1 MSAAEPG
8 SFRDR
13 DSRVVVADDA
23 IYRALSPE
31 GAEDWAALAASP
43 LVDQLMANGQ
53 LIGTREADGSVL
65 GELGGSVT
73 GEPGGS
79 VTGASGSLLPTGVA
93 KVLEHDR
100 IPFVSYPY
108 EWTFSMLRD
117 AACLQLDLGI
127 AAVDHGL
134 ALKDA
139 TPYNVQF
146 TGSSPVF
153 IDIGSFEN
161 IREGEPWVGYRQF
174 CMLYL
179 YPLLFQAHKDLPFH
193 PWLRGSIDGIAPI
206 DAIKVFSLSDR
217 LRRGVFLH
225 TSLHARL
232 DRRANKSG
240 PGSEEGNR
248 TKREVKPSQ
257 IQAQL
262 QSMKRLV
269 EKLRWKA
276 GETSWSGY
284 RQSNTYSDDDDR
296 RKQAFVAE
304 VAASQNPGITW
315 DMGCNDGAYSRIAA
329 ENSDLVVAFDF
340 DHATV
345 EALYRSL
352 KQEGNTR
359 ILPLVSNL
367 ADPSPA
373 LGWRGLERKT
383 LSDRGA
389 PDLML
394 ALALIHHVSIS
405 ANIPVADFLQWA
417 RDLETTLLI
426 EFPKRT
432 DPMVRALLANKHEG
446 ANPDYDEG
454 NFERELEAR
463 FTVERRE
470 ELPSGDRVL
479 FLARPR

>member
-1 MSAAEPG
+1 
-8 SFRDR
+8 
-13 DSRVVVADDA
+13 
-23 IYRALSPE
+23 LSPE
-31 GAEDWAALAASP
+31 GTEDWEALSGSP
-43 LVDQLMANGQ
+43 LLEQLTGAGKV
-53 LIGTREADGSVL
+53 IGTREVDRSVL
-65 GELGGSVT
+65 GKSQD
-73 GEPGGS
+73 
-79 VTGASGSLLPTGVA
+79 LLPTGVT

-100 IPFVSYPY
+100 VPFVSYPY
-108 EWTFSMLRD
+108 EWTFSMLQD
-117 AACLQLDLGI
+117 AAKLQLELG
-127 AAVDHGL
+127 AAAIDAGL
-134 ALKDA
+134 TLKDA

-146 TGSSPVF
+146 LGSQPTF
-153 IDIGSFEN
+153 IDIGSFEKQS
-161 IREGEPWVGYRQF
+161 EGEPWIAYRQF

-179 YPLLFQAHKDLPFH
+179 YPLLFQAHKDIPFH
-193 PWLRGSIDGIAPI
+193 PWMRGSIDGIQPI
-206 DAIKVFSLSDR
+206 DAIKVFSLRDR

-240 PGSEEGNR
+240 PGSAEENR
-248 TKREVKPSQ
+248 QTRQVKPNQ
-257 IQAQL
+257 IKAQL
-262 QSMKRLV
+262 ESMNRLV
-269 EKLRWKA
+269 SKLKWKA

-284 RQSNTYSDDDDR
+284 RQSNTYSDEDDK

-304 VAASQNPGITW
+304 VAARQKPALTW
-315 DMGCNDGAYSRIAA
+315 DMGCNDGAYSRIVA
-329 ENSDLVVAFDF
+329 ESSERVVAFDF

-352 KQEGNTR
+352 REEGNAK

-383 LSDRGA
+383 LVDRGA

-417 RDLETTLLI
+417 RDMGTALLI

-446 ANPDYDEG
+446 ANPDYEEG
-454 NFERELEAR
+454 NFERELAKR
-463 FTVERRE
+463 FTIERRE
-470 ELPSGDRVL
+470 ELPSGGRIL
-479 FLARPR
+479 YLASPR

>member
-1 MSAAEPG
+1 VTAAEPG

-13 DSRVVVADDA
+13 DSRVVVTDDA

-31 GAEDWAALAASP
+31 GTEDWEAFSASP
-43 LVDQLMANGQ
+43 LLGQ
-53 LIGTREADGSVL
+53 LTGSGQIIGTREVDPSVL
-65 GELGGSVT
+65 AGLSD
-73 GEPGGS
+73 
-79 VTGASGSLLPTGVA
+79 LLPTGVE

-100 IPFVSYPY
+100 VPFVSYPY
-108 EWTFSMLRD
+108 EWTFSMLQD
-117 AACLQLDLGI
+117 AAKLQLELGI
-127 AAVDHGL
+127 AAIDAGL
-134 ALKDA
+134 TLKDA
-139 TPYNVQF
+139 TPYNVQYI
-146 TGSSPVF
+146 GSKPTF
-153 IDIGSFEN
+153 IDIGSFEK
-161 IREGEPWVGYRQF
+161 ITDGEPWIAYRQF

-179 YPLLFQAHKDLPFH
+179 YPLLFQAHKDIPFQ
-193 PWLRGSIDGIAPI
+193 PWMRGSIDGIQPI
-206 DAIKVFSLSDR
+206 DAIKVFSLRDR

-240 PGSEEGNR
+240 PGSAEANKQTR
-248 TKREVKPSQ
+248 QVKPKQ

-262 QSMKRLV
+262 QSMHRLV
-269 EKLRWKA
+269 SKLKWKA

-296 RKQAFVAE
+296 RKQSFVAE
-304 VAASQNPGITW
+304 VASAEKPALTW

-329 ENSDLVVAFDF
+329 ENSDRVVAFDF

-352 KQEGNTR
+352 KQEGNTK

-383 LSDRGA
+383 LVGRGA

-417 RDLETTLLI
+417 RDMGTTLLI

-446 ANPDYDEG
+446 ANPDYEEG
-454 NFERELEAR
+454 NFERELEKR

-470 ELPSGDRVL
+470 ELPSGDRIL

>member
-1 MSAAEPG
+1 MTTAEPG

-13 DSRVVVADDA
+13 DSRVVVTDDA
-23 IYRALSPE
+23 IYRVLSPE
-31 GAEDWAALAASP
+31 GTEDWEAFSASS
-43 LVDQLMANGQ
+43 LLDGLTGSGRIV
-53 LIGTREADGSVL
+53 GTREVDPSVL
-65 GELGGSVT
+65 GEISD
-73 GEPGGS
+73 
-79 VTGASGSLLPTGVA
+79 LLPTGVG

-108 EWTFSMLRD
+108 EWTFSMLQD
-117 AACLQLDLGI
+117 AARLQLELGI
-127 AAVDHGL
+127 AAIDAGL
-134 ALKDA
+134 TLKDA
-139 TPYNVQF
+139 TPYNVQYI
-146 TGSSPVF
+146 GSQPTF
-153 IDIGSFEN
+153 IDIGSFEKLP
-161 IREGEPWVGYRQF
+161 EGEPWIAYRQF

-179 YPLLFQAHKDLPFH
+179 YPLLFQAHRDIPFQ
-193 PWLRGSIDGIAPI
+193 PWMRGSIDGIQPI
-206 DAIKVFSLSDR
+206 DAIKVFSLRDR

-232 DRRANKSG
+232 DRRANRSG
-240 PGSEEGNR
+240 PGSAEANKQTR
-248 TKREVKPSQ
+248 QVKPKQ

-262 QSMKRLV
+262 QSMHRLV
-269 EKLRWKA
+269 SKLKWKA

-296 RKQAFVAE
+296 RKQSFVDE
-304 VAASQNPGITW
+304 VASTEKPTLTW

-329 ENSDLVVAFDF
+329 ENSDRVVAFDF
-340 DHATV
+340 DHASV

-352 KQEGNTR
+352 KQEGNTK

-383 LSDRGA
+383 LVDRGA

-405 ANIPVADFLQWA
+405 ANIPIADFLQWA
-417 RDLETTLLI
+417 RDLGTTLLI

-446 ANPDYDEG
+446 ANPDYEEG
-454 NFERELEAR
+454 NFERELEKR

-470 ELPSGDRVL
+470 ELPSGDRIL

>member
-1 MSAAEPG
+1 MTAAEPG

-31 GAEDWAALAASP
+31 GTEDWDALSASP
-43 LVDQLMANGQ
+43 LLEKMIAAGQ
-53 LIGTREADGSVL
+53 VVGTREVDPAAAGV
-65 GELGGSVT
+65 GQE
-73 GEPGGS
+73 
-79 VTGASGSLLPTGVA
+79 LLPTGVS

-108 EWTFSMLRD
+108 EWTFSMLQD
-117 AACLQLDLGI
+117 AAKLQLQLGAEAI
-127 AAVDHGL
+127 ENGFD
-134 ALKDA
+134 LKDA

-146 TGSSPVF
+146 IGSQPTF
-153 IDIGSFEN
+153 IDIGSFEKQT
-161 IREGEPWVGYRQF
+161 EGEPWIAYRQF

-179 YPLLFQAHKDLPFH
+179 YPLLFQAHKDIPFQ
-193 PWLRGSIDGIAPI
+193 PWMRGSIDGIQPI
-206 DAIKVFSLSDR
+206 DAIKVFSLRDR

-240 PGSEEGNR
+240 PGSAEENKNTR
-248 TKREVKPSQ
+248 QVKPGQ
-257 IQAQL
+257 IKAQL
-262 QSMKRLV
+262 ESMNRLV
-269 EKLRWKA
+269 SKLKWKA

-284 RQSNTYSDDDDR
+284 RQSNTYSDDDDK
-296 RKQAFVAE
+296 RKQSFVAE
-304 VAASQNPGITW
+304 VAAEKKPALTW

-329 ENSDLVVAFDF
+329 ENSDRVVAFDF

-352 KQEGNTR
+352 REEGNTK

-383 LSDRGA
+383 LVDRGA

-405 ANIPVADFLQWA
+405 ANIPIADFLQWA
-417 RDLETTLLI
+417 RDMGTTLLI

-432 DPMVRALLANKHEG
+432 DPMVRALLANKHDG
-446 ANPDYDEG
+446 ANPDYEEG
-454 NFERELEAR
+454 NFERELEKR

-479 FLARPR
+479 YLASPR

>member
-1 MSAAEPG
+1 VTAAEPG

-13 DSRVVVADDA
+13 DSRVVISGDA

-31 GAEDWAALAASP
+31 GTEDWEALSGSP
-43 LVDQLMANGQ
+43 LLDQLTAAGQ
-53 LIGTREADGSVL
+53 VIGTREVDSSVL
-65 GELGGSVT
+65 GESQD
-73 GEPGGS
+73 
-79 VTGASGSLLPTGVA
+79 LLPTGVTR
-93 KVLEHDR
+93 VLEHDR
-100 IPFVSYPY
+100 VPFVSYPY
-108 EWTFSMLRD
+108 EWTFGMLQD
-117 AACLQLDLGI
+117 AAKLQLELG
-127 AAVDHGL
+127 AAAIDNGL
-134 ALKDA
+134 TLKDA

-146 TGSSPVF
+146 LGSQPTF
-153 IDIGSFEN
+153 IDIGSFEKQT
-161 IREGEPWVGYRQF
+161 EGEPWIAYRQF

-179 YPLLFQAHKDLPFH
+179 YPLLFQAHKDIPFH
-193 PWLRGSIDGIAPI
+193 PWMRGSIDGIQPI
-206 DAIKVFSLSDR
+206 DAIKVFSLRDR

-225 TSLHARL
+225 ASLHARL

-240 PGSEEGNR
+240 PGSAEQNKQTR
-248 TKREVKPSQ
+248 QVKPGQ
-257 IQAQL
+257 IKAQL
-262 QSMKRLV
+262 ESMNRLV
-269 EKLRWKA
+269 SKLKWKA

-296 RKQAFVAE
+296 RKQSFVAE
-304 VAASQNPGITW
+304 VAADRKPRLTW

-329 ENSDLVVAFDF
+329 EHSERVVAFDF

-352 KQEGNTR
+352 KQEGNTK

-383 LSDRGA
+383 LVDRGA

-405 ANIPVADFLQWA
+405 ANIPIADFLQWA
-417 RDLETTLLI
+417 RDLGTTLLI

-446 ANPDYDEG
+446 ANPDYEES
-454 NFERELEAR
+454 NFEAELEKR

-470 ELPSGDRVL
+470 ELPSGDRIL
-479 FLARPR
+479 YLARPR

>member
-1 MSAAEPG
+1 MSSAEPG

-13 DSRVVVADDA
+13 DSRVVITDDA

-31 GAEDWAALAASP
+31 GARDWAALSASP
-43 LVDQLMANGQ
+43 LLERLTSQGRLV
-53 LIGTREADGSVL
+53 GTREIDAGVL
-65 GELGGSVT
+65 GDSQD
-73 GEPGGS
+73 
-79 VTGASGSLLPTGVA
+79 LLPTGVE

-100 IPFVSYPY
+100 VPFVSYPY
-108 EWTFSMLRD
+108 EWTFSMLQD
-117 AACLQLDLGI
+117 AAKLQLDLGI
-127 AAVDHGL
+127 AAIDEGL
-134 ALKDA
+134 QLKDA

-146 TGSSPVF
+146 RGADPVF
-153 IDIGSFEN
+153 IDVGSFEEL
-161 IREGEPWVGYRQF
+161 REGEPWVGYRQF

-193 PWLRGSIDGIAPI
+193 PWLRGSIDGIQPI
-206 DAIKVFSLSDR
+206 DAIKVFSLRDR
-217 LRRGVFLH
+217 LRKGVFLH
-225 TSLHARL
+225 ASLHARL

-240 PGSEEGNR
+240 PGSAEQNKTTR
-248 TKREVKPSQ
+248 QVKPKAV
-257 IQAQL
+257 QAQL
-262 QSMKRLV
+262 QSMRRLV
-269 EKLRWKA
+269 DKLRWKA

-304 VAASQNPGITW
+304 VAAAQRPKLTW

-329 ENSDLVVAFDF
+329 ESSERVVAFDF

-352 KQEGNTR
+352 REEGNDR

-367 ADPSPA
+367 ADPSPG

-383 LSDRGA
+383 LVERGA

-405 ANIPVADFLQWA
+405 ANIPIADFLQWA
-417 RDLETTLLI
+417 RDMGTTLLI

-432 DPMVRALLANKHEG
+432 DPMVQALLANKRED

-454 NFERELEAR
+454 IFERELERR

-470 ELPSGDRVL
+470 ELPSGDRIL
-479 FLARPR
+479 FLAAPR

>member
-1 MSAAEPG
+1 MAATEPG

-13 DSRVVVADDA
+13 DSRVVVSDDA

-31 GAEDWAALAASP
+31 GAEDWEAFSASP
-43 LVDQLMANGQ
+43 LLEQLTAAGKV
-53 LIGTREADGSVL
+53 IGTREVDPSVL
-65 GELGGSVT
+65 GESQD
-73 GEPGGS
+73 
-79 VTGASGSLLPTGVA
+79 LLPTGIT

-100 IPFVSYPY
+100 VPFVSYPY
-108 EWTFSMLRD
+108 EWTFSMLQD
-117 AACLQLDLGI
+117 AAKLQLELG
-127 AAVDHGL
+127 AAAIDSGL
-134 ALKDA
+134 DLKDA

-146 TGSSPVF
+146 IGSQPTF
-153 IDIGSFEN
+153 IDIGSFEK
-161 IREGEPWVGYRQF
+161 ITEGEPWIAYRQF

-179 YPLLFQAHKDLPFH
+179 YPLLFQAHKDIPFH
-193 PWLRGSIDGIAPI
+193 PWMRGSIDGIQPI
-206 DAIKVFSLSDR
+206 DAIKVFSLRDR

-240 PGSEEGNR
+240 PGSAEENK
-248 TKREVKPSQ
+248 TKRQVKPGQ
-257 IQAQL
+257 IKAQL
-262 QSMKRLV
+262 ESMNRLV
-269 EKLRWKA
+269 SKLKWKA

-284 RQSNTYSDDDDR
+284 RQSNTYSDEDDR
-296 RKQAFVAE
+296 RKQAFVGE
-304 VAASQNPGITW
+304 VAAQLKPGLTW

-329 ENSDLVVAFDF
+329 ESSERVVAFDF

-352 KQEGNTR
+352 REEGNTK

-383 LSDRGA
+383 LADRGA

-405 ANIPVADFLQWA
+405 ANIPIADFLQWA
-417 RDLETTLLI
+417 RDLETTLLV

-446 ANPDYDEG
+446 ANPDYEEG
-454 NFERELEAR
+454 NFERELEKR
-463 FTVERRE
+463 FEVERRE
-470 ELPSGDRVL
+470 ELPSGDRIL
-479 FLARPR
+479 YLARPR

>member
-1 MSAAEPG
+1 MANAEPG

-13 DSRVVVADDA
+13 DSRVVITDDA
-23 IYRALSPE
+23 VLRALSPE
-31 GAEDWAALAASP
+31 GAGDWDALAASP
-43 LVDQLMANGQ
+43 LLETLVNRGELIPTKEVDV
-53 LIGTREADGSVL
+53 SVL
-65 GELGGSVT
+65 NGST
-73 GEPGGS
+73 D
-79 VTGASGSLLPTGVA
+79 LLPTGVTR
-93 KVLEHDR
+93 VLEHQR
-100 IPFVSYPY
+100 VPFISYPY

-117 AACLQLDLGI
+117 AALLQLDLGI
-127 AAVDHGL
+127 AAVDEGL
-134 ALKDA
+134 MLKDA

-146 TGSSPVF
+146 QGSSPVF
-153 IDIGSFEN
+153 IDVGSFEE
-161 IREGEPWVGYRQF
+161 IPEGLPWVGYRQF

-179 YPLLFQAHKDLPFH
+179 YPLLFQAHKDIPFH
-193 PWLRGSIDGIAPI
+193 PWMRGSIDGIQPI
-206 DAIKVFSLSDR
+206 DAIKVFSLRDR

-240 PGSEEGNR
+240 PGSADENKNKR
-248 TKREVKPSQ
+248 TVKPEQ
-257 IQAQL
+257 VKAHMA
-262 QSMKRLV
+262 SMRRLV
-269 EKLRWKA
+269 DKLRWKT

-284 RQSNTYSDDDDR
+284 RQSNTYSDEDDK

-304 VAASQNPGITW
+304 VAANRQPTLTW

-329 ENSDLVVAFDF
+329 ENSQRVVAFDF

-359 ILPLVSNL
+359 ILPLVGNL
-367 ADPSPA
+367 ADPSPG
-373 LGWRGLERKT
+373 LGWRGLERRT
-383 LSDRGA
+383 LADRGA

-405 ANIPVADFLQWA
+405 ANIPISEFLEWVK
-417 RDLETTLLI
+417 DLGSTLLI

-432 DPMVRALLANKHEG
+432 DPMVEALLANKQED
-446 ANPDYDEG
+446 ANLDYDLD
-454 NFERELEAR
+454 NFEAELGRR
-463 FTVERRE
+463 FNIEKRE

-479 FLARPR
+479 YLASPLQ

>member
-1 MSAAEPG
+1 MTAAEPG

-13 DSRVVVADDA
+13 DSRVVVTDDA

-31 GAEDWAALAASP
+31 GTEDWEAFSGSP
-43 LVDQLMANGQ
+43 LLEALTGSGQ
-53 LIGTREADGSVL
+53 IIGTREVDPSVL
-65 GELGGSVT
+65 T
-73 GEPGGS
+73 GLS
-79 VTGASGSLLPTGVA
+79 DLLPTGVE

-100 IPFVSYPY
+100 VPFISYPY
-108 EWTFSMLRD
+108 EWTFSMLQD
-117 AACLQLDLGI
+117 AAKLQLELGI
-127 AAVDHGL
+127 AAIDAGL
-134 ALKDA
+134 TLKDA
-139 TPYNVQF
+139 TPYNVQYI
-146 TGSSPVF
+146 GSQPTF
-153 IDIGSFEN
+153 IDIGSFEK
-161 IREGEPWVGYRQF
+161 ITEGEPWIAYRQF

-179 YPLLFQAHKDLPFH
+179 YPLLFQAHKDIPFQ
-193 PWLRGSIDGIAPI
+193 PWMRGSIDGIQPI
-206 DAIKVFSLSDR
+206 DAIKVFSLRDR

-240 PGSEEGNR
+240 PGSAEANKQTR
-248 TKREVKPSQ
+248 QVKPKQ

-262 QSMKRLV
+262 QSMHRLIS
-269 EKLRWKA
+269 KLKWKA

-296 RKQAFVAE
+296 RKQSFVAE
-304 VAASQNPGITW
+304 VASAEKPALTW

-329 ENSDLVVAFDF
+329 ENSDRVVAFDF

-352 KQEGNTR
+352 KQEGNTK

-383 LSDRGA
+383 LVDRGA

-405 ANIPVADFLQWA
+405 ANIPIADFLQWA
-417 RDLETTLLI
+417 RDMGTTLLI

-446 ANPDYDEG
+446 ANPDYEEG
-454 NFERELEAR
+454 NFELELEKR

-470 ELPSGDRVL
+470 ELPSGDRIL
-479 FLARPR
+479 FLAKPR

>member
-1 MSAAEPG
+1 MAAAEPG

-13 DSRVVVADDA
+13 DSRVVTAGDA

-31 GAEDWAALAASP
+31 GAEDWEAFSASP
-43 LVDQLMANGQ
+43 LLEELTASGKV
-53 LIGTREADGSVL
+53 IGTREVDPSVL
-65 GELGGSVT
+65 NESQ
-73 GEPGGS
+73 E
-79 VTGASGSLLPTGVA
+79 LLPTGVS

-100 IPFVSYPY
+100 VPFVSYPY
-108 EWTFSMLRD
+108 EWTFSMLQD
-117 AACLQLDLGI
+117 AAKLQLELG
-127 AAVDHGL
+127 AAAIDAGL
-134 ALKDA
+134 TLKDA

-146 TGSSPVF
+146 LGSQPTF
-153 IDIGSFEN
+153 IDIGSFEKQT
-161 IREGEPWVGYRQF
+161 EGEPWIAYRQF

-193 PWLRGSIDGIAPI
+193 PWLRGSIDGIQPI
-206 DAIKVFSLSDR
+206 DAIKIFSLRDR

-225 TSLHARL
+225 ASLHARL

-240 PGSEEGNR
+240 PGSAEENKTTR
-248 TKREVKPSQ
+248 QVKPNQ
-257 IQAQL
+257 LKAQL
-262 QSMKRLV
+262 ESMNRLV
-269 EKLRWKA
+269 SKLKWKA

-304 VAASQNPGITW
+304 VAAAQKPTLTW

-329 ENSDLVVAFDF
+329 ENSERVVAFDF

-352 KQEGNTR
+352 KQEGNSK

-383 LSDRGA
+383 LADRGA

-405 ANIPVADFLQWA
+405 ANIPIADFLQWA
-417 RDLETTLLI
+417 RDLDTTLLV

-446 ANPDYDEG
+446 ANPDYEEG
-454 NFERELEAR
+454 NFERQLEQR

-470 ELPSGDRVL
+470 ELPSGDRIL
-479 FLARPR
+479 YLASPR

>member
-1 MSAAEPG
+1 MAATEPG

-13 DSRVVVADDA
+13 DSRVVVSDDA

-31 GAEDWAALAASP
+31 GAEDWEAFSGSP
-43 LVDQLMANGQ
+43 LLEQLTAAGKV
-53 LIGTREADGSVL
+53 IGTREVDPSVL
-65 GELGGSVT
+65 GESQD
-73 GEPGGS
+73 
-79 VTGASGSLLPTGVA
+79 LLPTGIT

-100 IPFVSYPY
+100 VPFVSYPY
-108 EWTFSMLRD
+108 EWTFSMLQD
-117 AACLQLDLGI
+117 AAKLQLELG
-127 AAVDHGL
+127 AAAIDSGL
-134 ALKDA
+134 GLKDA

-146 TGSSPVF
+146 IGSQPTF
-153 IDIGSFEN
+153 IDIGSFEK
-161 IREGEPWVGYRQF
+161 ITEGEPWIAYRQF

-179 YPLLFQAHKDLPFH
+179 YPLLFQAHKDIPFH
-193 PWLRGSIDGIAPI
+193 PWMRGSIDGIQPI
-206 DAIKVFSLSDR
+206 DAIKVFSLRDR

-240 PGSEEGNR
+240 PGSAEENKTNR
-248 TKREVKPSQ
+248 QVKPGQ
-257 IQAQL
+257 IKAQL
-262 QSMKRLV
+262 ESMNRLV
-269 EKLRWKA
+269 SKLKWKA

-284 RQSNTYSDDDDR
+284 RQSNTYSDEDDR
-296 RKQAFVAE
+296 RKQAFVGE
-304 VAASQNPGITW
+304 VAAQLKPGLTW

-329 ENSDLVVAFDF
+329 ESSERVVAFDF

-352 KQEGNTR
+352 REEGNTK

-383 LSDRGA
+383 LADRGA

-405 ANIPVADFLQWA
+405 ANIPIADFLQWA
-417 RDLETTLLI
+417 RDLETTLLV

-446 ANPDYDEG
+446 ANPDYEEG
-454 NFERELEAR
+454 NFERELEKR
-463 FTVERRE
+463 FEVERRE
-470 ELPSGDRVL
+470 ELPSGDRIL
-479 FLARPR
+479 YLARPR